1 MVVTPYPAPALLAGD
16 PVPTS
21 DALPITKRKPKSTAA
36 AWSKGDPVWWNNT
49 NHNFEKITTGT
60 GDMTIAAEDALIG
73 DTTGVVYVSNI
84 SVVAKMG
91 GVIQPGDG
99 VKGSTTDA
107 SELIADTARTHAT
120 YEYHPNVTPIETPH
134 SGTVTADGELGVIKL
149 LEAEKF

>member
-1 MVVTPYPAPALLAGD
+1 MVVTPYPAPQLLAGD

-36 AWSKGDPVWWNNT
+36 AWSKGDPVFWNNS
-49 NHNFEKITTGT
+49 NKNFEKITTGT
-60 GDMTIAAEDALIG
+60 NDMTIAAEDALIG

-91 GVIQPGDG
+91 GNIPVGSG

-107 SELIADTARTHAT
+107 SELIADSARTHAT

-134 SGTVTADGELGVIKL
+134 SGTDAVDGELGVIKL